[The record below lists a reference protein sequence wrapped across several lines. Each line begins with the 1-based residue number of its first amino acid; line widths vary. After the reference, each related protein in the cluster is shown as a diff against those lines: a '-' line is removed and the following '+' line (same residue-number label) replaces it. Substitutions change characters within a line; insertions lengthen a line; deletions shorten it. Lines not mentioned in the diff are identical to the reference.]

1 LIRLIV
7 VAANSVLYWL
17 VLDKQGTIPW
27 LANAVIGIAAL
38 YGLYVWFAEPYRRY
52 PILLSSYFTSL
63 SDSALI
69 MVWLYATGSIA
80 SPFYLLLYISMVAIA
95 FRYPARQTLFASLV
109 YSGSYFALLLLTGD
123 LSGHW
128 DEAAV
133 RIIYIFLAA
142 ALEWEF
148 RASSTRRPPP
158 SSNCRKS
165 STRKNGPEGRKRR
178 AASGDIDSSR
188 NQCPKSS
195 GLPDRTVDWIT

>member
-1 LIRLIV
+1 MIRLIV

-109 YSGSYFALLLLTGD
+109 YSGSYFALL
-123 LSGHW
+123 
-128 DEAAV
+128 
-133 RIIYIFLAA
+133 
-142 ALEWEF
+142 
-148 RASSTRRPPP
+148 
-158 SSNCRKS
+158 C
-165 STRKNGPEGRKRR
+165 
-178 AASGDIDSSR
+178 
-188 NQCPKSS
+188 
-195 GLPDRTVDWIT
+195 

>member
-142 ALEWEF
+142 ALGVGISSEF
-148 RASSTRRPPP
+148 YAQTAAKLQLQEKLNQEERARRQ
-158 SSNCRKS
+158 
-165 STRKNGPEGRKRR
+165 E